1 MIIVNLFIEN
11 KFLLRALIAC
21 INISFICPILG
32 IFLMLKRMSLIG
44 DAISHAILPG
54 VAIGFMLGGMSII
67 YMAIGGLIAGI
78 IVTLLAIIVS
88 YQTKIKEDAS
98 FAGFYLL
105 ALAIGVIIISK
116 NGSNVDLIH
125 ILFGSILSVDQQSL
139 LILSLITTVSLLV
152 ISFIIRP
159 LIVDIFD
166 KNLLKINK
174 LNPLIFQLIFIF
186 LVVINLVI
194 DFQILGTILVVG
206 LMMLPASIAKL
217 LAKSL
222 NMMFI
227 IAIISSL
234 LSSLFGIIL
243 SFYLDIPTGP
253 SIILVNGLI
262 YIMSIIYVQSLKS
275 IKRPHFK
282 I

>member
-1 MIIVNLFIEN
+1 MVIFNLFIEN

-67 YMAIGGLIAGI
+67 YMAIGGLIAGV

-105 ALAIGVIIISK
+105 ALAIGVIVISK
-116 NGSNVDLIH
+116 NGTNIDLIH
-125 ILFGSILSVDQQSL
+125 ILFGSILSVDKQSL
-139 LILSLITTVSLLV
+139 FILSLITSFSLLV

-159 LIVDIFD
+159 LVVDIFD
-166 KNLLKINK
+166 KNLLKIYK
-174 LNPLIFQLIFIF
+174 VNPLILQLIFIF

-194 DFQILGTILVVG
+194 DFQVLGTILVVG
-206 LMMLPASIAKL
+206 LMMLPASTAKL

-222 NMMFI
+222 NMMLI
-227 IAIISSL
+227 VAIVSAL
-234 LSSLFGIIL
+234 LSSLIGIIL

-253 SIILVNGLI
+253 AIILINGLI
-262 YIMSIIYVQSLKS
+262 YVISIIYTQLLKY

>member
-1 MIIVNLFIEN
+1 MTLINIFIDN
-11 KFLLRALIAC
+11 KFLLRALLAC

-67 YMAIGGLIAGI
+67 YMAIGGLVAGI

-116 NGSNVDLIH
+116 NGTNIDLIH
-125 ILFGSILSVDQQSL
+125 ILFGSILSVGQDS
-139 LILSLITTVSLLV
+139 ILFLSIITTFSLIV
-152 ISFIIRP
+152 IAFIIRP
-159 LIVDIFD
+159 LIIDIFD
-166 KNLLKINK
+166 KNLLLIYKV
-174 LNPLIFQLIFIF
+174 NPLIFQLIFIF

-222 NMMFI
+222 NMMLL
-227 IAIISSL
+227 IAITSSI
-234 LSSLFGIIL
+234 LSSIFGIIL

-253 SIILVNGLI
+253 SIILISGII
-262 YIMSIIYVQSLKS
+262 YIMSIIYTQLLKY

-282 I
+282 N